1 MCGVDAD
8 EWDGEARPELALELF
23 EDGALC
29 EDEDAFTGAALDELG
44 EEDADFDGFTGTDGI
59 GDQDGWPDVFECFEG
74 WFLLD
79 GLDIGSGLVPEGD
92 ACGVGLCGADE
103 GFEEESAVGVIWA
116 CVWLEACVFGP
127 DELDVIE
134 FIPEDPGFAFGDAG
148 DADAMD
154 GKAASGGF
162 CASDEP
168 LFTAAFDACAGRRR
182 GEESHVDIVSLPLS
196 GLVG

>member
-1 MCGVDAD
+1 M
-8 EWDGEARPELALELF
+8 ELF

-44 EEDADFDGFTGTDGI
+44 EENADFDGFTGTNSI

-92 ACGVGLCGADE
+92 ACGVGLRGADE

-116 CVWLEACVFGP
+116 CVWLEACVFGS

-182 GEESHVDIVSLPLS
+182 GEESHVDIVSPWVS
-196 GLVG
+196 VLVG